1 MAHKRK
7 VLEPPAADRV
17 PWPKKLALRPGLQR
31 VGAAQQQEAREQQR
45 QPQGTAA
52 QAASNISSTTAVA
65 EFLTM
70 EVEFQKGEVEAAAAV
85 AKAAEVAAQVEVVEP
100 SPEPAVAV
108 ASEIFFLAGQQ
119 ICRAAEEWVLAGE
132 TLVSAGAAM
141 QRMTQSLP
149 QSENRMRR
157 PVPKQGS
164 LGRVCND

>member
-31 VGAAQQQEAREQQR
+31 VGAVQQQEAREQQR

-65 EFLTM
+65 EFLTRAAA
-70 EVEFQKGEVEAAAAV
+70 EKGEVEAAAAV

-164 LGRVCND
+164 LGRVCTD